1 MIPIKTYNKTTKM
14 YHISYIRYDIKL
26 KRNIDSGD

>member
-1 MIPIKTYNKTTKM
+1 MIPIKTYNKTIKM

-26 KRNIDSGD
+26 KRNIDSDN